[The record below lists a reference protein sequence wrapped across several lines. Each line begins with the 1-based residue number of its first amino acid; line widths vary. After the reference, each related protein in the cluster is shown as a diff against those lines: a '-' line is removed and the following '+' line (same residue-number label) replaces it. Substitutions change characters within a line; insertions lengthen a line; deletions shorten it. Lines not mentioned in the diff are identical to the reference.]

1 MYFQIGK
8 TKKVALP
15 QEGQQLVGERPGQSF
30 GSATAFAWD
39 FMPGAPAT
47 AKLQRRGATVD

>member
-1 MYFQIGK
+1 MYLQIGK